1 MLLWHSLSEFR
12 TLTRGWGNHPTC
24 VQLLSQLDRN
34 SNTIRFHHATLRQ
47 RAAAAGVEEASAA
60 WSEAMRDTAALQGYA
75 SAALTTG
82 EAKWVQ
88 SGFHW
93 CTDQVRALSPTA
105 AHFLGQ
111 GPCRLVGP

>member
-1 MLLWHSLSEFR
+1 MQVLA
-12 TLTRGWGNHPTC
+12 
-24 VQLLSQLDRN
+24 QLDRN
-34 SNTIRFHHATLRQ
+34 SNTIRFHHQTLRH
-47 RAAAAGVEEASAA
+47 AAAHSTGGVEEASAA